1 MSARLGFV
9 GTVLALT
16 TLQAVTSSGN
26 ATGRVT
32 GALSGVTNTIRR
44 LSDPDIPA
52 IPDLRKS
59 QKASPG
65 AASPAPMKQPTTRL
79 PVPA

>member
-32 GALSGVTNTIRR
+32 GVLGGATNVLRR
-44 LSDPDIPA
+44 LSDPNIPA

-59 QKASPG
+59 KKATPS
-65 AASPAPMKQPTTRL
+65 AASPAPAQPTTRL